1 MTLSGALLR
10 KPLSNY
16 EEDRMECPRGRNW
29 LRDLCCPCKDAC
41 VNWGRKLLLQENNNK
56 QNWIQQIHC
65 LMLGFLD
72 RWWWAVL
79 SARLSGCSRSVPFCI
94 CFRDILQRQI
104 PFTTTYVLAPSLAH
118 LLTCFLGAVWKP
130 LVWKHVKV
138 FSFRMWLWCC
148 VLNF

>member
-1 MTLSGALLR
+1 
-10 KPLSNY
+10 
-16 EEDRMECPRGRNW
+16 
-29 LRDLCCPCKDAC
+29 
-41 VNWGRKLLLQENNNK
+41 
-56 QNWIQQIHC
+56 
-65 LMLGFLD
+65 MLGFLD

-148 VLNF
+148 VLNFQNSSFGLVLVLRRGCWRPLSHGPVMVPLGLNLFILSRAAK